1 MKTITRLKRE
11 PLLYSAIVNRL
22 TKMMKDKPETA
33 RGILLNFDPDP
44 ASNIMMDAG
53 YDPER
58 RESGVLILAALDDLV
73 DKKCVVV
80 GTDCYGQTTYR
91 IAA

>member
-11 PLLYSAIVNRL
+11 PLLFAAIVNRL
-22 TKMMKDKPETA
+22 KEMLVKDETV
-33 RGILLNFDPDP
+33 RGVLLNFEIHPTQ
-44 ASNIMMDAG
+44 NIMMDAG
-53 YDPER
+53 YDPQR

-80 GTDCYGQTTYR
+80 GTDGYGQTTYR